1 MNKGRSPLWG
11 DGNKEMEMDRYAF
24 STGALYTYETID
36 GLKHLKRA
44 GFRNIELMPQ
54 CMADTSLERL
64 DAIDKLGMHVSSIH
78 FPLAYFAL
86 LYNANPE
93 MRKEFKEYVG
103 NLSVFLKKAGTH
115 IMVIH
120 TETPYKG
127 EMWEKVG
134 KPIRDNI
141 RYLYEKMG
149 ESGVTLCMENH
160 PEGVGQYPDTLDR
173 YVESL
178 DMPDMKIIIDT
189 TESLEGDVDPYF
201 FIKNLADVPAHL
213 HLSDFADNTKHLPI
227 GEGSI
232 DWKALFALLRE
243 RGYSGYYTLEPRYKY
258 YIENIDE
265 RLRKD
270 YEYLSSLV

>member
-1 MNKGRSPLWG
+1 
-11 DGNKEMEMDRYAF
+11 MDKFAF
-24 STGALYTYETID
+24 STGALYTYETIE
-36 GLKHLKRA
+36 GLEHLKKA

-64 DAIDKLGMHVSSIH
+64 GAIDRLGMHVSSIH

-93 MRKEFKEYVG
+93 MRKEFEEYVKT
-103 NLSVFLKKAGTH
+103 LSVFLKKADTH

-120 TETPYKG
+120 TETPYEG
-127 EMWEKVG
+127 RMWEKIG

-141 RYLYEKMG
+141 RFLYEKMG

-160 PEGVGQYPDTLDR
+160 PEGVGQYPDTLDK
-173 YVESL
+173 YVESM

-189 TESLEGDVDPYF
+189 TESLEGNVDPYF
-201 FIKNLADVPAHL
+201 FIKNLKSVPAHL
-213 HLSDFADNTKHLPI
+213 HLSDFKDNTKHLPI

-232 DWKALFALLRE
+232 DWKALFALLKE
-243 RGYSGYYTLEPRYKY
+243 RGYSGYYTLEPSYKF
-258 YIENIDE
+258 YIDDIDE